1 MKLYVYL
8 AELATIFSMLPFSCI
23 ALEPFSAGLA
33 VGGGMVLSALW
44 SSREVVV
51 CQFRECCGA
60 PWLRPNVTKLEE
72 SLAENVFGQH
82 LVTSLV
88 TRSIRAHLR
97 KAEPKKALVM
107 SFHGW
112 TGAGKN
118 FVAKFVAESL
128 YKAGMSSKYVHLFIS
143 TLHFPHPEMAD
154 IYKLRVQDW
163 IRGNVTECETS
174 IFIFDEIDKMPEGM
188 IDGIKPFIDHHQS
201 VEGQNFRKS
210 IFIFLSN
217 TGGRDITKETM
228 KFWSEGK
235 KREDISY
242 RDLEMLVN
250 RGAFNELGGLHRS
263 AVIDSSLIDVYVPF
277 LPLERKHVKLC
288 VESEA
293 RSRNLTM
300 HEEQVMTVVNSL
312 TYWPEDTMLYS
323 TTGCK
328 RVSNKMDLFE
338 EDISE
343 NEGELVL

>member
-1 MKLYVYL
+1 MVSL
-8 AELATIFSMLPFSCI
+8 AAPFLLLFLLLPPPMTC
-23 ALEPFSAGLA
+23 LEPFSAGLA

-60 PWLRPNVTKLEE
+60 PWLRPNVTRLEE

-88 TRSIRAHLR
+88 TRSLRAHLR
-97 KAEPKKALVM
+97 KVEPKKALVM

-118 FVAKFVAESL
+118 FVAKFVVESL
-128 YKAGMSSKYVHLFIS
+128 FKEGMNSKYVHLFIS
-143 TLHFPHPEMAD
+143 TLHFPHMEMAD
-154 IYKLRVQDW
+154 IYKLRIQDW
-163 IRGNVTECETS
+163 IRGNVTKCETS
-174 IFIFDEIDKMPEGM
+174 VFIFDEIDKMPEGM

-201 VEGQNFRKS
+201 VEGLNFRKS

-217 TGGRDITKETM
+217 TGGRDITKETAR
-228 KFWSEGK
+228 FWSEGK
-235 KREDISY
+235 QREDITY

-250 RGAFNELGGLHRS
+250 KGAFNELGGLHRS

-277 LPLERKHVKLC
+277 LPLERSHVRMC
-288 VESEA
+288 VEKEVRNRNITMKEEKISE
-293 RSRNLTM
+293 
-300 HEEQVMTVVNSL
+300 VVDSL
-312 TYWPEDTMLYS
+312 TFWPQETQVYS

-328 RVSNKMDLFE
+328 RVANKMDLYQE
-338 EDISE
+338 EME
-343 NEGELVL
+343 EEVM

>member
-1 MKLYVYL
+1 MKP
-8 AELATIFSMLPFSCI
+8 LPLVLLLLPLTVTC
-23 ALEPFSAGLA
+23 LEPFSAGLA

-60 PWLRPNVTKLEE
+60 PWVRPNVSRLEE
-72 SLAENVFGQH
+72 SLADNVFGQH

-97 KAEPKKALVM
+97 KLEPKKALVM

-128 YKAGMSSKYVHLFIS
+128 YKEGMASKYVHLFIS
-143 TLHFPHPEMAD
+143 TLHFPHMEMAD

-163 IRGNVTECETS
+163 IRGNVTQCETS

-188 IDGIKPFIDHHQS
+188 IDGIKPFIDHHQN
-201 VEGQNFRKS
+201 VEGLNFRKS

-217 TGGRDITKETM
+217 TGGRDITKETVR
-228 KFWSEGK
+228 FWSEGRQ
-235 KREDISY
+235 REDISY
-242 RDLEMLVN
+242 KDLEMLVN
-250 RGAFNELGGLHRS
+250 KGAFNELGGLHRS

-277 LPLERKHVKLC
+277 LPLERKHVKMC
-288 VESEA
+288 VEKEA
-293 RSRNLTM
+293 RTRNITM
-300 HEEQVMTVVNSL
+300 KDEDMMAVVDSL
-312 TYWPEDTMLYS
+312 SFWPKDTQLYS

-328 RVSNKMDLFE
+328 RVANKLDLYQE
-338 EDISE
+338 EME
-343 NEGELVL
+343 EEVL

>member
-1 MKLYVYL
+1 
-8 AELATIFSMLPFSCI
+8 
-23 ALEPFSAGLA
+23 
-33 VGGGMVLSALW
+33 MVLSALW

-128 YKAGMSSKYVHLFIS
+128 YKTGMSSKYVHLFIS

-163 IRGNVTECETS
+163 IRGNVSQCETS
-174 IFIFDEIDKMPEGM
+174 IFIFDEVDKMPAGV
-188 IDGIKPFIDHHQS
+188 IDGIKPFIDHHEQIS
-201 VEGQNFRKS
+201 GMNFRKS

-217 TGGRDITKETM
+217 TGGRDIT
-228 KFWSEGK
+228 
-235 KREDISY
+235 RESLRIWGQGRQRESISY
-242 RDLEMLVN
+242 SDLESLIN
-250 RGAFNELGGLHRS
+250 RGAFNELGGLHKS
-263 AVIDSSLIDVYVPF
+263 AIIDSSLIDLYVPF
-277 LPLERKHVKLC
+277 LPLERLHVRQC
-288 VESEA
+288 VWREA
-293 RSRNLTM
+293 ANRNVSLSA
-300 HEEQVMTVVNSL
+300 EEVEAISGSL
-312 TYWPEDTMLYS
+312 TYWPEESQLFS
-323 TTGCK
+323 ITGCK
-328 RVSNKMDLFE
+328 KVANRLDLHLE
-338 EDISE
+338 EREEFGD
-343 NEGELVL
+343 

>member
-1 MKLYVYL
+1 
-8 AELATIFSMLPFSCI
+8 
-23 ALEPFSAGLA
+23 
-33 VGGGMVLSALW
+33 LSALW

-60 PWLRPNVTKLEE
+60 PWVRLNVTKLEQ

-82 LVTSLV
+82 LVNSLV

-118 FVAKFVAESL
+118 FVAKFVTESL
-128 YKAGMSSKYVHLFIS
+128 FKSGMSSKYVHLFIS
-143 TLHFPHPEMAD
+143 TLHFPHPEMSD

-163 IRGNVTECETS
+163 IRGNVTQCETS

-217 TGGRDITKETM
+217 TGGRDITKETL
-228 KFWSEGK
+228 KFWSNGK
-235 KREDISY
+235 NREDITY

-250 RGAFNELGGLHRS
+250 KGAFNELGGLHRS

-277 LPLERKHVKLC
+277 LPLERKHVRLC
-288 VESEA
+288 VENEA
-293 RSRNLTM
+293 RNRNITM
-300 HEEQVMTVVNSL
+300 KEEQVMAVVDSL
-312 TYWPEDTMLYS
+312 SYWPEDTRLYS

-328 RVSNKMDLFE
+328 RVANKMDLFE
-338 EDISE
+338 EE
-343 NEGELVL
+343 MGEEEGDLVL

>member
-1 MKLYVYL
+1 
-8 AELATIFSMLPFSCI
+8 
-23 ALEPFSAGLA
+23 
-33 VGGGMVLSALW
+33 MVLSALW

-51 CQFRECCGA
+51 CQFRECCGP
-60 PWLRPNVTKLEE
+60 PWVRLNVTRLEH

-82 LVTSLV
+82 LVNSLV

-118 FVAKFVAESL
+118 FVAKFVTESL
-128 YKAGMSSKYVHLFIS
+128 FKAGMSSKYVHLFIS

-163 IRGNVTECETS
+163 IRGNVTQCETS

-217 TGGRDITKETM
+217 TGGRDITKETL
-228 KFWSEGK
+228 KFWSDGK
-235 KREDISY
+235 NREDITY

-250 RGAFNELGGLHRS
+250 KGAFNELGGLHRS

-277 LPLERKHVKLC
+277 LPLERKHVRLC
-288 VESEA
+288 VENEA
-293 RSRNLTM
+293 RNRNITM
-300 HEEQVMTVVNSL
+300 QEGQVMAVVDSL
-312 TYWPEDTMLYS
+312 SYWPEDTRLYS

-328 RVSNKMDLFE
+328 RVANKMDLFE
-338 EDISE
+338 EEIGE
-343 NEGELVL
+343 EEGDLVL